1 MNSKEWEGVRGMNKS
16 TWRLIRA
23 LGLVIVLTG
32 LFVFLPVTRAD
43 SAKNSLWSKAKAT
56 YGNHL
61 AP

>member
-1 MNSKEWEGVRGMNKS
+1 MNSEGRKGAGGMNKS
-16 TWRLIRA
+16 TWRMIRA

-32 LFVFLPVTRAD
+32 LFVFLPITRVD
-43 SAKNSLWSKAKAT
+43 SPKNGLWSKAKAT